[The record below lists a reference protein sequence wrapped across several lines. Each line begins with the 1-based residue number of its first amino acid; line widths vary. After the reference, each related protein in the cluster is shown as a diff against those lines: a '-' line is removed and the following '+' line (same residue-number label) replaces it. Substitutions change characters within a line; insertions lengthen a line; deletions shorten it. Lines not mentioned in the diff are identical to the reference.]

1 MSASTKTPSKA
12 KESSCWQSRFSC
24 GRAPQSWQFVSDMLR
39 NSPSTSMESRS
50 CSGIMLLPCLRTQP
64 ETAPCQ
70 EGVWLHRTTA
80 SHQHADYADGTAASD
95 CASRHLAVAVQGSAA
110 KGAGF
115 QAALRHTTKAPAR
128 FIDFK
133 PQAGLQQRE
142 HGRNQQARC
151 WAYGPTISNS
161 RAQNVDPNSGNLE
174 FELLTRTQAPRVQAL
189 NSGSWSPA

>member
-1 MSASTKTPSKA
+1 
-12 KESSCWQSRFSC
+12 
-24 GRAPQSWQFVSDMLR
+24 
-39 NSPSTSMESRS
+39 MESRS
-50 CSGIMLLPCLRTQP
+50 CSGMMPLACLRTQP

-70 EGVWLHRTTA
+70 DGVWLHRTTA
-80 SHQHADYADGTAASD
+80 SHQHADYADDAAASE

-115 QAALRHTTKAPAR
+115 QAALRHATKAPVR
-128 FIDFK
+128 FISWLQAGSPDVMDFK

-142 HGRNQQARC
+142 HGRNQQVRC

-174 FELLTRTQAPRVQAL
+174 FELLTRAPEQ
-189 NSGSWSPA
+189 GSRPSTLDPSLPLELQKPIQDLL

>member
-1 MSASTKTPSKA
+1 
-12 KESSCWQSRFSC
+12 
-24 GRAPQSWQFVSDMLR
+24 
-39 NSPSTSMESRS
+39 
-50 CSGIMLLPCLRTQP
+50 MLLACLRTQP

-80 SHQHADYADGTAASD
+80 SHQHADYVDDAAASE

-110 KGAGF
+110 EGAGF
-115 QAALRHTTKAPAR
+115 QAALRHTTKAPVRLISWLQAGSPEML
-128 FIDFK
+128 DFK

-174 FELLTRTQAPRVQAL
+174 FELLTRAPEQ
-189 NSGSWSPA
+189 GSRPSTLDPGLPLELQKPIQDLL